1 MVASPRFQ
9 QRAIERFLQ
18 SGSGKIGLV
27 ITIVLLS
34 IALFVPIVRPIAPA
48 LSQDVLSRL
57 VPPSLM
63 HPFGTDGL
71 GRDLLTLVLHGIRTS
86 LLVSLV
92 AVGVGAIVGM
102 SLGLIAGYF
111 RGWLEILI
119 GWITDI
125 LLAFPS
131 ILLAI
136 VIATITST
144 RSEFTFKLFNR
155 VIASFATTNP
165 LQSVIVAIAIVQ
177 IPIYIRLTRSVV
189 LSLREQEFIQAAKA
203 LGATPSWIILRHI
216 LPGSLTPIVV
226 QATLSIGTATLE
238 AAGLGFLGL
247 GAQPPTP
254 ELGTMLSDAFRG
266 GYSFTSP
273 WTTIFPGVVITLIV
287 LAFNLLG
294 DGLRD
299 ALDPRAQ

>member
-1 MVASPRFQ
+1 MVVSPQFQ
-9 QRAIERFLQ
+9 QRAIGRFLQ
-18 SGSGKIGLV
+18 SSSGKIGLGV
-27 ITIVLLS
+27 TIVLFA
-34 IALFVPIVRPIAPA
+34 IALFAPILRPIAPA
-48 LSQDVLSRL
+48 LSQNVLSRL
-57 VPPSLM
+57 VPPSVG

-71 GRDLLTLVLHGIRTS
+71 GRDLFTLVLHGIRTS

-92 AVGVGAIVGM
+92 SVGVGAIVGM

-111 RGWLEILI
+111 RGWLETLI

-136 VIATITST
+136 AIVTITSP
-144 RSEFTFKLFNR
+144 S
-155 VIASFATTNP
+155 
-165 LQSVIVAIAIVQ
+165 LQSVMIAVAIVQ

-203 LGATPSWIILRHI
+203 LGATPGRIILRHI

-273 WTTIFPGVVITLIV
+273 WTTIFPGLVITLIV